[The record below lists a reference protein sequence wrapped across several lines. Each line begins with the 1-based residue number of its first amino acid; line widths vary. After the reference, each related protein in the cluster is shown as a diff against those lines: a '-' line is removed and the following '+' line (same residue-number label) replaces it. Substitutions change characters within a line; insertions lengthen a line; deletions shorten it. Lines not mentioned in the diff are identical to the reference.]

1 MTPLD
6 EFFEARIADL
16 RDVHMVCLGDD
27 PLAVYE
33 AVAFRSAG
41 VDIVVLPTLDERG
54 VMLDV
59 HIFVDG
65 EEMPDSPRML
75 GCVRNA

>member
-6 EFFEARIADL
+6 EFFEQRIADV

-54 VMLDV
+54 VTLDMHV
-59 HIFVDG
+59 FVDG
-65 EEMPDSPRML
+65 DEAEGSPRS
-75 GCVRNA
+75 VAVIRNA